1 MVGFPPK
8 SSIFY
13 RDFHYKPFIL
23 GYPHIFGNTHIELEH
38 DCFQKGY
45 GGWWLNQ
52 PIWKICSSKWVHLPQ
67 VGMKIN
73 KNWKPPPKWLFPK
86 GMALVPLKIQKH
98 IRRLGI
104 VQLTI
109 AESQSQWYCWWFR
122 NSAHQLIWSF
132 IPLFTGDFFHES
144 TVVSKRDLLSSIFI
158 FGFHVRLQNCNMF
171 DNRNKLLTENCI
183 FFAKSKIRLAKAL
196 EMTYQ
201 IISPRCDANIVSTTA
216 TGNMS
221 QEKGRNMK
229 ELWHLTGWLPTPP
242 PCLT

>member
-1 MVGFPPK
+1 MVDFPPN
-8 SSIFY
+8 IINFY

-67 VGMKIN
+67 VGMKVN
-73 KNWKPPPKWLFPK
+73 KNWKPPPRWLFPK
-86 GMALVPLKIQKH
+86 GMALVPLKIWKN
-98 IRRLGI
+98 IRRLMI
-104 VQLTI
+104 VQLKI
-109 AESQSQWYCWWFR
+109 AGSQSQWYCWWFR

-158 FGFHVRLQNCNMF
+158 FRFHVRLQNCNMF
-171 DNRNKLLTENCI
+171 DNRNKLLTENC
-183 FFAKSKIRLAKAL
+183 FFFFCEEQK
-196 EMTYQ
+196 Y
-201 IISPRCDANIVSTTA
+201 
-216 TGNMS
+216 G
-221 QEKGRNMK
+221 
-229 ELWHLTGWLPTPP
+229 
-242 PCLT
+242 